1 MNFWERHWEEEPN
14 TQEDKCLQNC
24 DKAAPSYRCVTLWGR
39 WNIFL
44 VWAKKIRNIWSE
56 KPKPLSFDPFPLS
69 FFSVVP
75 LCRCWRPEG
84 TRHPQDGA
92 VCRCS
97 YPAHKHYQT
106 SIQPSSALTILHTGF
121 QFGQIKPACFPHALM
136 KRHNHTGYVNISQLM
151 AENENDPL
159 PIQRTMCKGQILSRC
174 YALCSKLLEMLL
186 PFADL
191 TCVLRQRG
199 LFTYAHGHHMKSPY
213 QHFCVNTRG
222 YTRGQ
227 TRFSF
232 NAQS

>member
-1 MNFWERHWEEEPN
+1 MSKIWVSWYPLLIIVQGRWWNFQRNRFASMNFQERHWAEEPS
-14 TQEDKCLQNC
+14 TQKDKCLRNSN
-24 DKAAPSYRCVTLWGR
+24 KASPSYRCVTLWGR

-106 SIQPSSALTILHTGF
+106 SIQPSSALTILLTGF
-121 QFGQIKPACFPHALM
+121 QFGQIKPACSPHALM

-159 PIQRTMCKGQILSRC
+159 PIQRTVCKGQILSRC
-174 YALCSKLLEMLL
+174 YALCSKLLDAVTVCWFVM
-186 PFADL
+186 
-191 TCVLRQRG
+191 
-199 LFTYAHGHHMKSPY
+199 
-213 QHFCVNTRG
+213 
-222 YTRGQ
+222 
-227 TRFSF
+227 RFETKGVIYICSW
-232 NAQS
+232 